1 MKKIATLA
9 LISAAALSLAACG
22 DKTTSN
28 TVTTIDNE
36 TVLNSEEAPLDNLG
50 GTDADLLGNSADN
63 VSVDSTSTTVNST
76 TVNTVE

>member
-22 DKTTSN
+22 EKTTTN

-50 GTDADLLGNSADN
+50 GADLLGNSADN

>member
-22 DKTTSN
+22 DKTSSN

-50 GTDADLLGNSADN
+50 GADLLGNSADN
-63 VSVDSTSTTVNST
+63 VSVDATTTTVNST

>member
-22 DKTTSN
+22 DKTSSN

-50 GTDADLLGNSADN
+50 GADLLGNSADN
-63 VSVDSTSTTVNST
+63 VSVDATTKV
-76 TVNTVE
+76 

>member
-22 DKTTSN
+22 GDKTSSN

-36 TVLNSEEAPLDNLG
+36 TVLNSEDAPIDNFG
-50 GTDADLLGNSADN
+50 GADVLGNSGDN
-63 VSVDSTSTTVNST
+63 LSIDSTSTTVNST

>member
-22 DKTTSN
+22 EKTSTN

-50 GTDADLLGNSADN
+50 GADLLGNSADN

>member
-1 MKKIATLA
+1 MKKIATFA

-22 DKTTSN
+22 DKTSSN

-50 GTDADLLGNSADN
+50 GADLLGNSADN

>member
-22 DKTTSN
+22 GDKTSSN

-50 GTDADLLGNSADN
+50 GADLLGNSADN
-63 VSVDSTSTTVNST
+63 VSVDATTTTVNST

>member
-22 DKTTSN
+22 DKTSSN

-50 GTDADLLGNSADN
+50 GADLLGNSADN

>member
-22 DKTTSN
+22 EKTTTN

-50 GTDADLLGNSADN
+50 GADLLGNSADN

-76 TVNTVE
+76 TTNTVD

>member
-22 DKTTSN
+22 DKTSSN

-50 GTDADLLGNSADN
+50 GADLLGNSADN
-63 VSVDSTSTTVNST
+63 LSVDSASTTVNST

>member
-22 DKTTSN
+22 EKTTTN

-50 GTDADLLGNSADN
+50 GADLLGNSADN

-76 TVNTVE
+76 TVNTVQ

>member
-22 DKTTSN
+22 DKTSSN

-50 GTDADLLGNSADN
+50 GADLLGNSGDN
-63 VSVDSTSTTVNST
+63 FSVDATTT
-76 TVNTVE
+76 TVNTTTTNAVQ